1 MAATFTWAIA
11 NLERNLSD
19 GGVTRVHFKV
29 EGVDGEHSMG
39 AQGTLDFEPDA
50 SADGFT
56 AFDSL
61 TEAQV
66 IGWVQASLGGAEK
79 VAEIEAEIQANIDEK
94 ANPVTAVGMPWAA

>member
-66 IGWVQASLGGAEK
+66 IGWVKAKLDVES
-79 VAEIEAEIQANIDEK
+79 IEAQIQAKIDEK

>member
-1 MAATFTWAIA
+1 MAATFTYSVA

-39 AQGTLDFEPDA
+39 ASGTMDYEPDA

-56 AFDSL
+56 AFDNL
-61 TEAQV
+61 TESQV

-79 VAEIEAEIQANIDEK
+79 VAEIEAQIQAKIDEK
-94 ANPVTAVGMPWAA
+94 ANPVTAVGMPWS